1 MLSSLYNGNMSV
13 LYILFFVF
21 SGLFTASTI
30 LNIIACGKKIRVM
43 EYICRPAQYV
53 FMLAAELMVLIPRIP
68 DSIHIIAA
76 LSFSVASTMASSC
89 ILLFPKKRK
98 LLVTSISLLILSY
111 LSFIHII
118 GPSFILFSLPGAAT
132 ACTITVYVLIL
143 TLYYFFVTDT
153 RNIIKSIAVILLM
166 VPIIIMHY
174 GSLLTLFGQPRLYSV
189 LLTAGSTVLII
200 SQVMTS
206 RGFFK
211 RTSDSER
218 LIKRI
223 IQMVGLLFV
232 TAGFTVMVCV

>member
-174 GSLLTLFGQPRLYSV
+174 GSLLTLFGQPRLYSI

-211 RTSDSER
+211 RTSDNER

-232 TAGFTVMVCV
+232 TAGFTVMVCI

>member
-1 MLSSLYNGNMSV
+1 MSV

-174 GSLLTLFGQPRLYSV
+174 GSLLTLFGQPRLYSI

-211 RTSDSER
+211 RTSDNER

>member
-1 MLSSLYNGNMSV
+1 M

-174 GSLLTLFGQPRLYSV
+174 GSLLTLFGQPRLYSI

-211 RTSDSER
+211 RTSDNER

>member
-174 GSLLTLFGQPRLYSV
+174 GSLLTLFGQPRLYSI

-211 RTSDSER
+211 RTSDNER

-232 TAGFTVMVCV
+232 TASFTVMVCV

>member
-174 GSLLTLFGQPRLYSV
+174 GSLLTLFEQPRLYSI

-211 RTSDSER
+211 RTSDNER

-232 TAGFTVMVCV
+232 TAGFTVMVCI

>member
-1 MLSSLYNGNMSV
+1 M

-174 GSLLTLFGQPRLYSV
+174 GSLLTLFGQPRLYSI

-211 RTSDSER
+211 RTSDNER

-232 TAGFTVMVCV
+232 TASFTVMVCV

>member
-1 MLSSLYNGNMSV
+1 V

-174 GSLLTLFGQPRLYSV
+174 GSLLTLFGQPRLYSI

-211 RTSDSER
+211 RTSDNER